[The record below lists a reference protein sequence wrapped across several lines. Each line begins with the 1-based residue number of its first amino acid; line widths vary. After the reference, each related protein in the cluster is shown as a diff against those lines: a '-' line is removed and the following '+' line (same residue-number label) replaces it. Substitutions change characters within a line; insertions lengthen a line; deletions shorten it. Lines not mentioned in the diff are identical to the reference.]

1 MDQGGEGGDV
11 RRDTLEGRE
20 GKKGLNEEGQR
31 DMCTCWEGEK
41 GLNIRSLKIDTV
53 VGMKGVKPLKGLTM
67 FNPLNIRQL

>member
-1 MDQGGEGGDV
+1 
-11 RRDTLEGRE
+11 
-20 GKKGLNEEGQR
+20 
-31 DMCTCWEGEK
+31 MCTCWEGEK